1 MYNRIDEYFIKY
13 YNTSPTHN
21 IINNYL
27 YFNTV
32 LVNYLYIGAI
42 IGKKGANIKALITDV
57 KHLTSEGNFEYYIDK
72 TITDKKYICIYIL
85 ANNTQTLSIATKQLH
100 SNIHKYM

>member
-13 YNTSPTHN
+13 YNTSPVDN
-21 IINNYL
+21 KINNYL

-32 LVNYLYIGAI
+32 FVNYLYIGAI
-42 IGKKGANIKALITDV
+42 IGKKGVNIKALITNV
-57 KHLTSEGNFEYYIDK
+57 KYLTFENFEYYIDK

-85 ANNTQTLSIATKQLH
+85 ANNTQTLSIATKHLH